1 MLLIYGLKMK
11 NFFGDECL
19 KYHSGEDTNKDIML
33 LDEIR
38 YKRHCLFRLSTNLK
52 AIEGSSIAG
61 LKP

>member
-38 YKRHCLFRLSTNLK
+38 CKLHCLSHLSANFNV
-52 AIEGSSIAG
+52 IERSFIAG
-61 LKP
+61 LKQ